1 MQHPNHELCHTALK
15 VAEPDQCKGCYSMLY
30 TGLDSTGYGARF
42 RQKFTLEDTIEI
54 HAFAPL
60 EALACVRPMPF
71 LSGVRSSYRL
81 AL

>member
-1 MQHPNHELCHTALK
+1 MQRLLLNALYW
-15 VAEPDQCKGCYSMLY
+15 AY
-30 TGLDSTGYGARF
+30 STGYGARF